1 MLWRI
6 LLALLILAN
15 MIFIFMMSLES
26 GEESGETSGL
36 LARSVAE
43 LCVRDFDEMTPAEQ
57 NAVVDRLQYPVR
69 KAAHMIEFGSLG
81 ALILALLLTWEGHL
95 WRKYVASLAATF
107 LYACSDEW
115 HQSFSPNRGPSFLD
129 VLWDTGGALIAG
141 GLICLLML
149 YRNQR
154 KGGSSMKTTVY
165 RIRIAKQC
173 PRVRL
178 AVVSDLHD
186 TAWDAIAEQLRAQK
200 PDMILIPG
208 DLTDDIGLRNPE
220 NAGYGFLRAAAEI
233 APTYYSLGNHE
244 LACYH
249 KGNPWRHPIPRPL
262 DGEIRR
268 RIADTGAVLL
278 ENDCVRAGDFTVCG
292 LTSGINGHENKPD
305 EATLARFAA
314 AEGVRILL
322 CHHPEYFVPYVQKTG
337 IELTVCGHAHGG
349 HWRFFGRGV
358 YSPGEGLFPKYT
370 SGVLDG
376 RCVISRG
383 IGNHTW
389 IPRICNPTELVII
402 ELEGQENQE
411 TNEKG
416 E

>member
-1 MLWRI
+1 MWRS

-15 MIFIFMMSLES
+15 MIFIFVMSLES
-26 GEESGETSGL
+26 GEESGETSGR
-36 LARSVAE
+36 LARVVASVFE
-43 LCVRDFDEMTPAEQ
+43 RHFDEMSPVEQ
-57 NAVVDRLQYPVR
+57 AAAVDRWQHPVR
-69 KAAHMIEFGSLG
+69 KAAHMAEFGSLG
-81 ALILALLLTWEGHL
+81 ALILMLLLTWRGAA
-95 WRKYVASLAATF
+95 WRKYLFSVAATF
-107 LYACSDEW
+107 LYACADEC
-115 HQSFSPNRGPSFLD
+115 HQLFIPGRGPSFWD

-141 GLICLLML
+141 GVICLLLL

-154 KGGSSMKTTVY
+154 KGGSSMKTTIY
-165 RIRIAKQC
+165 RVRVAKKC
-173 PRVRL
+173 PRTRL

-186 TAWDAIAEQLRAQK
+186 TPWTTIAEQLREQK

-208 DLTDDIGLRNPE
+208 DLTDDIGLRDPE

-249 KGNPWRHPIPRPL
+249 KGNPWRHPIPRSL
-262 DGEIRR
+262 DDGIRR

-278 ENDCVRAGDFTVCG
+278 ENDSVRVGEFTVCG
-292 LTSGINGHENKPD
+292 LNSGINGHENKPD
-305 EATLARFAA
+305 EETLARFAA
-314 AEGVRILL
+314 ADGVRILL
-322 CHHPEYFVPYVQKTG
+322 CHHPEYFMPYIQKTG
-337 IELTVCGHAHGG
+337 IELTVSGHAHGG

-358 YSPGEGLFPKYT
+358 YSPGQGLFPKYT

-389 IPRICNPTELVII
+389 IPRIFNPTELVMI
-402 ELEGQENQE
+402 ELEGDKNQE
-411 TNEKG
+411 
-416 E
+416 